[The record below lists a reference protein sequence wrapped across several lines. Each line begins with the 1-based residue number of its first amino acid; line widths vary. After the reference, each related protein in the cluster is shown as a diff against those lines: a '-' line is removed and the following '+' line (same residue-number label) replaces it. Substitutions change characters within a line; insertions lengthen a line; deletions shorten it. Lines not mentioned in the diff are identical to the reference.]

1 MQGGSGGL
9 WGARGQAGGRSLAP
23 LRSVY
28 LHNNQLSNAG
38 LPPDAFHGSEAV
50 TTLSLS
56 NNQLSYLPPSLPPS
70 LERLHL
76 QVPLLRL
83 MAPLAL
89 PPQAPLNLSPGA
101 PFHLLRIPAVR
112 NILEISFFMFLPL
125 AQVGH
130 KCYEQPC

>member
-1 MQGGSGGL
+1 MQGGSGEW
-9 WGARGQAGGRSLAP
+9 WGPWGQAGGRSLAP

-56 NNQLSYLPPSLPPS
+56 NNRLSYLPPSLPPS

-76 QVPLLRL
+76 QVPLLWL
-83 MAPLAL
+83 MDPLAL
-89 PPQAPLNLSPGA
+89 PPQAPFTSLLGDPSTASEFQKSEIPPLSL
-101 PFHLLRIPAVR
+101 FHW
-112 NILEISFFMFLPL
+112 
-125 AQVGH
+125 H
-130 KCYEQPC
+130 KSVTSGL